1 MEDILSDIWFIRVCR
16 TTDWGS
22 NDNRRQA
29 VNYPAR
35 KKTWPL
41 HKLAARGIGTPQKF
55 FDLLHNTISDFFCI
69 KPKPKEVN
77 LGY

>member
-1 MEDILSDIWFIRVCR
+1 MEDILSDIWFIRICR

-41 HKLAARGIGTPQKF
+41 HKLGARGIGTPQIF
-55 FDLLHNTISDFFCI
+55 FDLLHNTISDFFLYQT
-69 KPKPKEVN
+69 KTKGGE

>member
-1 MEDILSDIWFIRVCR
+1 MITADRLSTIL
-16 TTDWGS
+16 
-22 NDNRRQA
+22 
-29 VNYPAR
+29 PE
-35 KKTWPL
+35 KTEKTGPL
-41 HKLAARGIGTPQKF
+41 HKLAARGIGTPQNI